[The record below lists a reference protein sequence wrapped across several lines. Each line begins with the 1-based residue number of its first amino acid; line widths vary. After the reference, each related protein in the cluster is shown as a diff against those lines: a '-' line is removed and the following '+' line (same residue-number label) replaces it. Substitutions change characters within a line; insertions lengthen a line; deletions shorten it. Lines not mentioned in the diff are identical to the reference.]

1 MTLQN
6 LFDDNPGVTPDE
18 NIVSCAFF
26 DSDGKMITSD
36 QIHNVVLDSTLRGLS
51 SPDAVVQSF
60 NSASKAVSQKNVVG
74 SNQSKNEIRQSTVF
88 GPTPQM
94 LNREDSIAYPYPV
107 EILQDLLEMEE
118 THFRCCKVKATDSV
132 NRGYQLKNS
141 VPIKLDS
148 SFVDDADDEPSLNA
162 ATPIERSLYNN
173 EYTLVKDFIE
183 SCNEIDGFEGVL
195 EMAAMDYEAFGWCA
209 IEVVRS
215 LDKKVRKIAHVPAS
229 RVQPLIGWK
238 GFIETVNDDPDRTE
252 MFYVPFGTKVV
263 HKAIDPILNMEVVE
277 PYDPKKHG
285 DISSP
290 NVQFNLVDRKTGEPT
305 DSFVNAANE
314 IIWIKNNHPNT
325 IYYGYTDVA
334 PAIGAVVAN
343 IKIRNYFLQ
352 FFSHNAIPRY
362 AVIVEGAKISPEVM
376 KLIHNYFDSEIKK
389 TSHSTLI
396 LNVPSMRGEVKVRFE
411 KLDTEQKEGD
421 FLKTSESNRQAIM
434 TAHGVSGAIIGIT
447 DTAELGSGK
456 GLSQAEIYKDR
467 VVVPRQHKWERV
479 IEYLFKHGLG
489 VQYVKLKFNP
499 LDIRDR
505 EAEMRILTSY
515 ADRGAMSINDIR
527 DAIGMPPI
535 EGGNRAFVKSRSGQ
549 LVFVDGFD
557 DAGAVA
563 PEDPAASQME
573 QNEDNISDQSEESET
588 PDSGDDSDNNGDT
601 GNINESDVGEL
612 A

>member
-6 LFDDNPGVTPDE
+6 LFEDNPGVSVDE
-18 NIVSCAFF
+18 DIVTCSFF
-26 DSDGKMITSD
+26 DGQGNIISSD
-36 QIHNVVLDSTLRGLS
+36 QIHNTIIDSTIRGLN
-51 SPDAVVQSF
+51 SPDKVVEALGIS
-60 NSASKAVSQKNVVG
+60 SKAVSQKNVVG
-74 SNQSKNEIRQSTVF
+74 SNQSRNELRQSTVF
-88 GPTPQM
+88 GPTPQL

-162 ATPIERSLYNN
+162 STPIERSLYNK
-173 EYTLVKDFIE
+173 EYNLVKDFIE
-183 SCNEIDGFEGVL
+183 NCNEIDGFEGVL
-195 EMAAMDYEAFGWCA
+195 DMAAMDYEAFGWCA
-209 IEVVRS
+209 IEVIRS
-215 LDKKVRKIAHVPAS
+215 LDKTVRKIAHVPAS
-229 RVQPLIGWK
+229 RIQPLIGWK
-238 GFIETVNDDPDRTE
+238 GFIETVNDDADRTE
-252 MFYVPFGTKVV
+252 MFYVPFGSKVV
-263 HKAIDPILNMEVVE
+263 YKRYDSLLKQDIVE
-277 PYDPKKHG
+277 PYNPKKHG
-285 DISSP
+285 EITSE
-290 NVQFNLVDRKTGEPT
+290 NVVFNLVDRKSGEPT
-305 DSFVNAANE
+305 ESFANSANE

-362 AVIVEGAKISPEVM
+362 AVIVEGAKISPEVK
-376 KLIHNYFDSEIKK
+376 KLIHTYFDSEIKK

-421 FLKTSESNRQAIM
+421 FLKTAEANRQAIM

-467 VVVPRQHKWERV
+467 IVVPRQHKWERV
-479 IEYLFKHGLG
+479 IEQLFKHGLG

-515 ADRGAMSINDIR
+515 ADRGAMSINDMR

-557 DAGAVA
+557 DAGAVT
-563 PEDPAASQME
+563 PEDPAVKEM
-573 QNEDNISDQSEESET
+573 DQET
-588 PDSGDDSDNNGDT
+588 PNTDSEQSDNEEKDSDENGGSGTSSDT
-601 GNINESDVGEL
+601 SRGEL

>member
-6 LFDDNPGVTPDE
+6 LFEDNPGVSVDE
-18 NIVSCAFF
+18 DIVTCSFF
-26 DSDGKMITSD
+26 DGQGNIISSD
-36 QIHNVVLDSTLRGLS
+36 QIHNTIIDSTIRGLN
-51 SPDAVVQSF
+51 SPDKVVEALGIS
-60 NSASKAVSQKNVVG
+60 SKAVSQKNVVG
-74 SNQSKNEIRQSTVF
+74 SNQSRNELRQSTVF
-88 GPTPQM
+88 GPTPQL

-162 ATPIERSLYNN
+162 STPIERSLYNK
-173 EYTLVKDFIE
+173 EYNLVKDFIE
-183 SCNEIDGFEGVL
+183 NCNEIDGFEGVL
-195 EMAAMDYEAFGWCA
+195 DMAAMDYEAFGWCA
-209 IEVVRS
+209 IEVIRS
-215 LDKKVRKIAHVPAS
+215 LDKTVRKIAHVPAS
-229 RVQPLIGWK
+229 RIQPLIGWK
-238 GFIETVNDDPDRTE
+238 GFIETVNDDADRTE
-252 MFYVPFGTKVV
+252 MFYVPFGSKVV
-263 HKAIDPILNMEVVE
+263 YKRYDSLLKQDIVE
-277 PYDPKKHG
+277 PYNPKKHG
-285 DISSP
+285 EITSE
-290 NVQFNLVDRKTGEPT
+290 NVVFNLVDRKSGEPT
-305 DSFVNAANE
+305 ESFANSANE

-376 KLIHNYFDSEIKK
+376 KLIHTYFDSEIKK

-421 FLKTSESNRQAIM
+421 FLKTAEANRQAIM

-467 VVVPRQHKWERV
+467 IVVPRQHKWERV
-479 IEYLFKHGLG
+479 IEQLFKHGLG

-515 ADRGAMSINDIR
+515 ADRGAMSINDMR

-557 DAGAVA
+557 DAGAVT
-563 PEDPAASQME
+563 PEDPAVKEM
-573 QNEDNISDQSEESET
+573 DQET
-588 PDSGDDSDNNGDT
+588 PNTDSEQSDNEEKDSDENGGSGTSSDT
-601 GNINESDVGEL
+601 SRGEL

>member
-1 MTLQN
+1 MTLRN
-6 LFDDNPGVTPDE
+6 LFEDNPGFEPEE
-18 NIVSCAFF
+18 NTVSCAFF
-26 DSDGKMITSD
+26 DSEGKMITSD
-36 QIHNVVLDSTLRGLS
+36 QIHNVIIDSTLKGLS
-51 SPDAVVQSF
+51 SPDTVVESF
-60 NSASKAVSQKNVVG
+60 NAASKSVSQKNVIG
-74 SNQSKNEIRQSTVF
+74 SNQSKNEIRQSTIF
-88 GPTPQM
+88 GPTPQL
-94 LNREDSIAYPYPV
+94 LNREDAIAYPYPV

-141 VPIKLDS
+141 VPIKLES
-148 SFVDDADDEPSLNA
+148 SFVDDVDEETALNA
-162 ATPIERSLYNN
+162 AAPIERNLYNA
-173 EYTLVKDFIE
+173 EYTLVKDFIDT
-183 SCNEIDGFEGVL
+183 CNEIDGFEGVL

-209 IEVVRS
+209 IEVIRS

-252 MFYVPFGTKVV
+252 MYYVPFGTKVV
-263 HKAIDPILNMEVVE
+263 HKTIDPILNMEVVE
-277 PYDPKKHG
+277 PYNPKKHG
-285 DISSP
+285 EISSP
-290 NVQFNLVDRKTGEPT
+290 SVQFNLVDRKTGEPT
-305 DSFVNAANE
+305 DSFVNSANE

-325 IYYGYTDVA
+325 IYYGYTDAA
-334 PAIGAVVAN
+334 PSIGAIVAN

-376 KLIHNYFDSEIKK
+376 KLIHSYFDSEIKK

-421 FLKTSESNRQAIM
+421 FLKTAESNRQAIM

-467 VVVPRQHKWERV
+467 VVVPRQHKWERI
-479 IEYLFKHGLG
+479 IEQLFKHGLG

-515 ADRGAMSINDIR
+515 ADRGAMSINDMR

-557 DAGAVA
+557 DAGYVT
-563 PEDPAASQME
+563 PEDPAAQMPQDE
-573 QNEDNISDQSEESET
+573 SSVQSETNDAEDDNDTE
-588 PDSGDDSDNNGDT
+588 DSDENGGT
-601 GNINESDVGEL
+601 GNIPESDVGEL

>member
-6 LFDDNPGVTPDE
+6 LFEDNPGISQEE
-18 NIVSCAFF
+18 NVVSCAFF
-26 DSDGKMITSD
+26 DSNGQMISSD
-36 QIHNVVLDSTLRGLS
+36 QIHNVVIDSTLKGLNSADITINNLEKISKKLS
-51 SPDAVVQSF
+51 SKSVI
-60 NSASKAVSQKNVVG
+60 G
-74 SNQSKNEIRQSTVF
+74 SNQSKNELRQASVF
-88 GPTPQM
+88 GPTPQ
-94 LNREDSIAYPYPV
+94 LLSREDAIPFPYPI
-107 EILQDLLEMEE
+107 EIMQDLLEMEE

-132 NRGYQLKNS
+132 NRGYQLKNA
-141 VPIKLDS
+141 VPIKLES
-148 SFVDDADDEPSLNA
+148 SFIDDVDDEASSNA
-162 ATPIERSLYNN
+162 ASPIERQVYNK
-173 EYTLVKDFIE
+173 EYTVVKDFIE
-183 SCNEIDGFEGVL
+183 NCNEVDGFEGTL

-215 LDKKVRKIAHVPAS
+215 LDKRIRKIAHIPAS
-229 RVQPLIGWK
+229 RIQPLIGWK
-238 GFIETVNDDPDRTE
+238 GFIETVNDDAERTE
-252 MFYVPFGTKVV
+252 MYYVPFGTKVV
-263 HKAIDPILNMEVVE
+263 HKATDPILGIEIVE

-290 NVQFNLVDRKTGEPT
+290 SVEFNLVDRKTGEPT
-305 DSFVNAANE
+305 DSFANSANE
-314 IIWIKNNHPNT
+314 VIWIKNNHPNT
-325 IYYGYTDVA
+325 IYYGYTDAA
-334 PAIGAVVAN
+334 PAIGAIVAN
-343 IKIRNYFLQ
+343 VKIRNYFLQ

-362 AVIVEGAKISPEVM
+362 AVVVEGAKISPEVM

-434 TAHGVSGAIIGIT
+434 TSHGVSGAIIGIS

-467 VVVPRQHKWERV
+467 IVVPRQHKWERI
-479 IEYLFKHGLG
+479 IEQLFKRGLG

-515 ADRGAMSINDIR
+515 ADRGAMSINDMR

-557 DAGAVA
+557 DAGYVT
-563 PEDPAASQME
+563 PEDPTVQAAP
-573 QNEDNISDQSEESET
+573 SDQTETQEADNLEPRESSDT
-588 PDSGDDSDNNGDT
+588 TGNSDSATSADT
-601 GNINESDVGEL
+601 GEF